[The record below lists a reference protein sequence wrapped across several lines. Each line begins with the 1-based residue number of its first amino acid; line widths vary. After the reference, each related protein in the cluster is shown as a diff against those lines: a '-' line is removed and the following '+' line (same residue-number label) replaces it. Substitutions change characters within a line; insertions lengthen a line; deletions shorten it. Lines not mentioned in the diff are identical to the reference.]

1 MSLKIEPYK
10 VSRKLSPIPASDTPE
25 EEHLQLLIEKLNFC
39 CTIFDFTV
47 FDPSKLEGKKAKTAM
62 LREVS
67 EYLFE
72 SPVTGVTS
80 EEEVY
85 AACANM
91 FAVNIFRPLP
101 PPSSALQS
109 SAGDPYEP
117 PDSADEE
124 DAQDPAWPH
133 LEIVYEIFLRFLSL
147 LDIKILFLKKYVD
160 RAFVLNLFAIFDTVD
175 RRERACAKMILHKIY
190 AKIIQLRAFIR
201 EQIIVT
207 LQSFVCEAEQ
217 FNGIGELLEIFGSIV
232 SGYQTPLKEEH
243 IENLQRV
250 ILPLHKPQSISAYH
264 PQLAYCI
271 AQFLEKDTSL
281 LRYVVNGGILKYWPK
296 TQSAKAVMFLN
307 ELEEFLEMTTEAD
320 FESVM
325 VPVFKRLAAG
335 YTNCHF
341 QLAERSLIVTYNAT
355 IFSMAAHHADQLLP
369 IVLPALKAALQHWH
383 IQICRVDLTR
393 LPENRILF
401 YCSGIQGHAETILD
415 KWKEV
420 DPDLFERCMH
430 DLAHSKEMYVK
441 VEIKRIKDS
450 KNLWSKIEKCAAKH
464 SELVLNNHT
473 EATVTDDVAVQDSV
487 RKATSEMLNGGTLN
501 HTIPTR
507 YAPQ

>member
-1 MSLKIEPYK
+1 MGLTKQK
-10 VSRKLSPIPASDTPE
+10 GSPNLIHDVFFLDAPE
-25 EEHLQLLIEKLNFC
+25 EEHSQLLIEKLKFC

-47 FDPSKLEGKKAKTAM
+47 FDPSKVEEKKAKTAT
-62 LREVS
+62 LKEVS
-67 EYLFE
+67 GYLFE
-72 SPVTGVTS
+72 SPAASITS
-80 EEEVY
+80 EEAVY

-91 FAVNIFRPLP
+91 FAANIFRPLP
-101 PPSSALQS
+101 PPSSALQAS
-109 SAGDPYEP
+109 VGDHYEP

-124 DAQDPAWPH
+124 DTQEPAWPH
-133 LEIVYEIFLRFLSL
+133 LELVYEIFLRFLSL
-147 LDIKILFLKKYVD
+147 LDIKTLFLKKYID
-160 RAFVLNLFAIFDTVD
+160 RAFVLNLLAIFDTED

-190 AKIIQLRAFIR
+190 TKIFQLRAFIR

-217 FNGIGELLEIFGSIV
+217 FNGIGELLEIYGSIV
-232 SGYQTPLKEEH
+232 SGCQTPLKEEQV
-243 IENLQRV
+243 ENLRRV
-250 ILPLHKPQSISAYH
+250 ILPLHKPRSISAYH

-271 AQFLEKDTSL
+271 VQFLEKDRSL

-296 TQSAKAVMFLN
+296 TDSAKAVMFLN
-307 ELEEFLEMTTEAD
+307 ELEEFLEMVSETD

-355 IFSMAAHHADQLLP
+355 VFSMASHHADQLMP

-383 IQICRVDLTR
+383 I
-393 LPENRILF
+393 
-401 YCSGIQGHAETILD
+401 GIQEHAETTLD
-415 KWKEV
+415 KWKGV

-430 DLAHSKEMYVK
+430 DLAHNKEI
-441 VEIKRIKDS
+441 EIKRTKAR

-464 SELVLNNHT
+464 SESALNNHT
-473 EATVTDDVAVQDSV
+473 EMSGAGDVAAQDSV
-487 RKATSEMLNGGTLN
+487 RKAASEMLNGGTPN
-501 HTIPTR
+501 RTIPTR
-507 YAPQ
+507 